1 MRLVPVSLVRRIRL
15 FFIPERLFV
24 FSFATIILA
33 GTVLLAQPFAVHGN
47 PLSFVDA
54 LFTATSAT
62 CVTGLIVVDT
72 ATRFTV
78 YGQVVIL
85 FLIQLGGLGIMTFSV
100 AFFYVMA
107 RRLSIGNKGLL
118 EASFSQM
125 PMQGMRG
132 LLRTIFSATFII
144 EGIGALILS
153 ARFAQDMPLGKAVYF
168 GVFHAVS
175 AFCNAGFALFSDSL
189 LAYQN
194 DFVVIFT
201 IALLII
207 LGGIGFVVLY
217 ELHTHRVKFEKLTLN
232 TRVVLVTTLSL
243 IVFGFVLILLFE
255 WGNTLQQFSLPQKIL
270 HAFFQSVTTRT
281 AGFNSLD
288 IGHLSNATLFI
299 MIVLMYIGASPSS
312 TGGGIKTTTLAT
324 ILAFSRSRFK
334 NQEHSEMFYRRLSGS
349 AVSKAVTIVIF
360 SSLTVILFTT
370 LLLFTELSGHSHQA
384 SRGMFLE
391 LIFEVTSAFATVGLS
406 TGITPHLTQTGRVL
420 ITLVMFIGRLG
431 PLTTALAIGKKEPQK
446 FKYAKE
452 EILIG

>member
-1 MRLVPVSLVRRIRL
+1 MPILPVSIIRPIRM
-15 FFIPERLFV
+15 FFIPERLFI
-24 FSFATIILA
+24 FSFAFVILSGA
-33 GTVLLAQPFAVHGN
+33 VLLSQPIAVHGP
-47 PLSFVDA
+47 PLNFIDA

-100 AFFYVMA
+100 AFFYLMA

-132 LLRTIFSATFII
+132 LLRTIFTATFII
-144 EGIGALILS
+144 EGIGAAILS
-153 ARFAQDMPLGKAVYF
+153 IRFVFDMPWQKALYF

-189 LAYQN
+189 MSYQN
-194 DFVVIFT
+194 DFVVTGT

-207 LGGIGFVVLY
+207 FGGLGFVVLY
-217 ELHTHRVKFEKLTLN
+217 ELHQKQSSFN
-232 TRVVLVTTLSL
+232 MLSL
-243 IVFGFVLILLFE
+243 NSRIVLSTTIGLLIFGFVFILLFE
-255 WGNTLQQFSLPQKIL
+255 SGNTLSSLSWPQKIL

-299 MIVLMYIGASPSS
+299 MIILMYIGASPSS

-324 ILAFSRSRFK
+324 ILAFTRSRFK
-334 NQEHSEMFYRRLSGS
+334 NQEHTQVFNRSLSGS

-360 SSLTVILFTT
+360 SSFTVILFTT

-384 SRGMFLE
+384 SRGLFME
-391 LIFEVTSAFATVGLS
+391 LLFEVTSAIATVGLS
-406 TGITPHLTQTGRVL
+406 TGVTPHLSPAGRVL

-446 FKYAKE
+446 FKYVKE

>member
-1 MRLVPVSLVRRIRL
+1 MSILPVSITRPIRM
-15 FFIPERLFV
+15 FFIPERLFI
-24 FSFATIILA
+24 FSFAFVILSGA
-33 GTVLLAQPFAVHGN
+33 VLLSQPIAVHGP
-47 PLSFVDA
+47 PLNFIDA

-100 AFFYVMA
+100 AFFYLMA

-132 LLRTIFSATFII
+132 LLRTIFTATFII
-144 EGIGALILS
+144 EGIGAAILS
-153 ARFAQDMPLGKAVYF
+153 IRFAFDMPWQKAVYF

-189 LAYQN
+189 MSYQN
-194 DFVVIFT
+194 DFVVT
-201 IALLII
+201 GTVALLII
-207 LGGIGFVVLY
+207 FGGLGFVVLY
-217 ELHTHRVKFEKLTLN
+217 ELHQKRSSFKM
-232 TRVVLVTTLSL
+232 LSL
-243 IVFGFVLILLFE
+243 NSRIVLSTTIGLLIFGFVFIMLFE
-255 WGNTLQQFSLPQKIL
+255 SGNTLNSLSWPQKIL

-299 MIVLMYIGASPSS
+299 MIILMYIGASPSS

-324 ILAFSRSRFK
+324 ILAFTRSRFK
-334 NQEHSEMFYRRLSGS
+334 NQEHTQVFNRSLSGS

-360 SSLTVILFTT
+360 SSFTVILFTT

-384 SRGMFLE
+384 SRGLFME
-391 LIFEVTSAFATVGLS
+391 LLFEVTSAIATVGLS
-406 TGITPHLTQTGRVL
+406 TGITPHLSPAGRVL

-446 FKYAKE
+446 FKYVKE